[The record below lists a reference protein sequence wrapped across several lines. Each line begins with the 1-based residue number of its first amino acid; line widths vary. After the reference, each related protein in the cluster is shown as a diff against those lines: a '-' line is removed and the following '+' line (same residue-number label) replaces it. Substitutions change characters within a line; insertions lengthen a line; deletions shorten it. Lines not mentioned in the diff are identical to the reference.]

1 MLVLEGQ
8 SLSDI
13 AVQACGSAEASFAI
27 ALANDCS
34 LTEPLAPGQMLAVP
48 PAVKKDIAAYFK
60 DKGIKPATAI
70 TTEQY
75 NNTIQ
80 GEGLEYWTIGED
92 FIIT

>member
-1 MLVLEGQ
+1 ML
-8 SLSDI
+8 I
-13 AVQACGSAEASFAI
+13 
-27 ALANDCS
+27 
-34 LTEPLAPGQMLAVP
+34 VP

>member
-34 LTEPLAPGQMLAVP
+34 LTEPLAPGQMLVVP

-70 TTEQY
+70 TPLQKAD
-75 NNTIQ
+75 TIG
-80 GEGLEYWTIGED
+80 GEGIGYWSIEND
-92 FIIT
+92 FIVS